1 MASLSSSHVNNLAEG
16 LMKIN
21 INIDTMIKNVKPAE
35 LRWQLLTWIHKLER
49 WFTRMQM
56 FMI

>member
-21 INIDTMIKNVKPAE
+21 INIDAMIKNVKPAE
-35 LRWQLLTWIHKLER
+35 LR
-49 WFTRMQM
+49 
-56 FMI
+56 